1 LLFARKKRFAEA
13 KTELTTALLL
23 GPSFTPATVN
33 LADLD
38 RELGHEAEGE
48 RVLRDAITRSPNDA
62 SLQHALGLLLIR
74 QAHRQEALDRLAAAA
89 RLDQANARFVYV
101 YAVALNDAG
110 QTGKALVVLED
121 NLAKHPYDRD
131 SLAALANFYQSAG
144 NRRKAVIYAKRL
156 AELEPNDAQVE
167 QQLLQLKTE
176 TQP

>member
-1 LLFARKKRFAEA
+1 M
-13 KTELTTALLL
+13 L
-23 GPSFTPATVN
+23 GIYFTPATVN
-33 LADLD
+33 LADLNF
-38 RELGHEAEGE
+38 ELGREAEGE
-48 RVLRDAITRSPNDA
+48 RVVRDAIARSPNDA

-74 QAHRQEALDRLAAAA
+74 QGHGQKALDHLAAAA
-89 RLDQANARFVYV
+89 RLDPANARFVYV

-121 NLAKHPYDRD
+121 NLAQHPYDRD

-144 NRRKAVIYAKRL
+144 YRRKAVIYAKRL

-167 QQLLQLKTE
+167 QQLMQLKTE